1 MAPLVDTSVNVT
13 FMTLSVL
20 LLFLAKIFFDGF
32 WMGMGGGHQ
41 FSPLLLLSTV
51 SLLFSFT
58 LKLYDVK
65 GGKKYTH

>member
-32 WMGMGGGHQ
+32 WMGEGGHQ
-41 FSPLLLLSTV
+41 FSLLLLLSTV